1 MSITQSTKEL
11 PPTYVQST
19 TLDLSQDKKAF
30 VLLNV
35 LGVVVMLLTGW
46 FLIWLTPM
54 LRPEPS
60 LELTIQGWLIIPIFL
75 VALAGITTLHEAI
88 HGVFFWLFTRERPTF
103 GFKGVYAY
111 AASPAWYMPRNAYLI
126 VGLAPVVFI
135 TTLGVAL
142 LPVLPYV
149 AVVPTMVL
157 LAAHAGGA
165 AGDLY
170 VTFWC
175 LMKPNT
181 ILMRDVGDAITMYEA
196 TN

>member
-1 MSITQSTKEL
+1 MNPTKEL
-11 PPTYVQST
+11 PSTYKRT
-19 TLDLSQDKKAF
+19 ETLDLSQDKKAF
-30 VLLNV
+30 ALLNV

-60 LELTIQGWLIIPIFL
+60 LELTVQGWIIIPVFL
-75 VALAGITTLHEAI
+75 VALVGITILHEAI
-88 HGVFFWLFTRERPTF
+88 HGVFWFFFTHERPTF

-111 AASPAWYMPRNAYLI
+111 AAAPAWYMPRNAYLV
-126 VGLAPVVFI
+126 VGLAPLVFI
-135 TTLGVAL
+135 TTFGVVL

-165 AGDLY
+165 AGDIY
-170 VTFWC
+170 VTYWC
-175 LMKPNT
+175 LKKPKT
-181 ILMRDVGDAITMYEA
+181 ILMHDVGDAITMYESKI
-196 TN
+196 